1 MNLEEIRILI
11 VDDVE
16 DNRLVLKGICRKLEH
31 VVLSEAANGQEAL
44 DMCDKLHPQIV
55 LIDMM
60 MPVMDGFEAT
70 QKIKEKYPKTIVVI
84 VTAVADS
91 QSEEKMI
98 RCGAT
103 AYITK
108 PVDRELVRFKIQNY
122 IGLLRVKSKS
132 QDVFSYKRA
141 LNPFSN
147 EIRSFKTIF
156 QVELADDMMDFGSW
170 LMGWYEV
177 KKGNSTLIFG
187 MVVDFL
193 YRLMNLSLSKSE
205 SLTVVVEEDFDHLY
219 ITMIMDSALVLEDA
233 EKEFALKAG
242 ENFIIKDN
250 TVYFRICIDDM
261 YECLYGCSTNETV
274 VTQEEIPLA
283 VKEVRA
289 VSSME
294 RDILRHSFVMKTHAV
309 DYVADIG
316 GEILEDMRELASLDD
331 EWSVQLDL
339 LSSHPSAP
347 QLINFVDAIIAPYA
361 KTINSLMEFEA
372 LAYALMGVSGFL
384 KSNAQ
389 EIVAKGK
396 IPWLIVLLDGM
407 NKDLSEWRTHIF
419 ILQEVDD
426 IHYMDASFFSA
437 CLQIESLVSNT
448 EIENSDEDMELF

>member
-1 MNLEEIRILI
+1 MNLDEIRILI

-31 VVLSEAANGQEAL
+31 VVLSEAENGQEAL
-44 DMCDKLHPQIV
+44 DQCDALHPHIV

-70 QKIKEKYPKTIVVI
+70 KKIKEKYPKTIVVI
-84 VTAVADS
+84 VTAVADP
-91 QSEEKMI
+91 QTEEKMI

-108 PVDRELVRFKIQNY
+108 PVDRDLVRFKLQNY
-122 IGLLRVKSKS
+122 IGLLRVKSNS

-156 QVELADDMMDFGSW
+156 QIEIADDMMDFGSW

-177 KKGNSTLIFG
+177 KKGNSALIFG

-193 YRLMNLSLSKSE
+193 YRIMNLSLSKSE

-219 ITMIMDSALVLEDA
+219 LTMIMDSALVLDGA
-233 EKEFALKAG
+233 EEEFATRAG
-242 ENFIIKDN
+242 DNFIIKDN
-250 TVYFRICIDDM
+250 TVYFRVCIDDL
-261 YECLYGCSTNETV
+261 YECMYGCSVDETV
-274 VTQEEIPLA
+274 DLQEETPLA

-289 VSSME
+289 VSSSELEM
-294 RDILRHSFVMKTHAV
+294 LRHSFVLKTHAA

-316 GEILEDMRELASLDD
+316 GDVLEDMRELSSLDD

-339 LSSHPSAP
+339 LASHPSAP
-347 QLINFVDAIIAPYA
+347 QLLSFVDSIIAPYA
-361 KTINSLMEFEA
+361 KTIHSLIEFEA
-372 LAYALMGVSGFL
+372 VAYALMGVSGFL

-396 IPWLIVLLDGM
+396 MPWLVVLLDGM

-419 ILQEVDD
+419 ILKEVDD

-437 CLQIESLVSNT
+437 CLQIESLIANK
-448 EIENSDEDMELF
+448 EIENSADDMELF